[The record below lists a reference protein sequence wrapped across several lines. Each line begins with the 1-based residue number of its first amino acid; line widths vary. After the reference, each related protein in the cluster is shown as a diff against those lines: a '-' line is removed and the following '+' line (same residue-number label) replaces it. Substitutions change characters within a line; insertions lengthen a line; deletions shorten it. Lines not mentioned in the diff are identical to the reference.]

1 MSNQTLKEEQ
11 RLRRIIRKGLLALS
25 ENKKKQVQYEQR
37 LQTILYHLIKEVKN
51 KLDPRFL
58 LTEKEEEEIH
68 ASTGINDLEDVLKS
82 IKTVSKNAYMR
93 LTTSPDQRKAF
104 LATWKW
110 LFKAAFSGDIKL
122 RQAAEEAAKRIDKDG
137 FQSPDPAEEETIE
150 TEEDLVQEVFNV
162 ILEQEVPEEDED
174 DEKITMKITDP
185 ELQTEE
191 PPEPE
196 PTEEE
201 EQEMHISDLVTAPSD
216 IDKRGPATAVKV
228 FNATK
233 KQVLRVFDDLS
244 GKDAEDFYI
253 WFFINMLGSKNS
265 GFEAEAIKPVAGHFQ
280 WAENALVQKGI
291 ETSPELLPNENPDD
305 FNISSADFGVN

>member
-11 RLRRIIRKGLLALS
+11 RLRKIIRKGLLALS

-37 LQTILYHLIKEVKN
+37 LQKILYQLIKEVKN
-51 KLDPRFL
+51 KLNPRFL
-58 LTEKEEEEIH
+58 LTEKEEKEIH

-82 IKTVSKNAYMR
+82 IKTVSKDGYRR

-104 LATWKW
+104 IATWKW
-110 LFKAAFSGDIKL
+110 LFKAAFSGDVKL
-122 RQAAEEAAKRIDKDG
+122 RQAAEEAAKRIDQGG
-137 FQSPDPAEEETIE
+137 FEAPEVAEEETIE
-150 TEEDLVQEVFNV
+150 TEGELVQEVFNV
-162 ILEQEVPEEDED
+162 ILEQEAEKDKDD
-174 DEKITMKITDP
+174 DEKVIMKITDP
-185 ELQTEE
+185 DLQTEI

-201 EQEMHISDLVTAPSD
+201 EQEMTISDLVTAPSD
-216 IDKRGPATAVKV
+216 IDKSGPASAVKV

-244 GKDAEDFYI
+244 GKDAEDFYK

-265 GFEAEAIKPVAGHFQ
+265 GFEDESIKPVAGHFQ
-280 WAENALVQKGI
+280 WAENELMQKGI

-305 FNISSADFGVN
+305 FNISAADFGV